1 MKTTI
6 ITLAMLLAVACG
18 VQPTKNNQDIGEIK
32 PIEQIDKELV
42 ELILAIEK
50 NSDYWGPN
58 MDDVKAFTNAL
69 ERYLRYPQTYSNDM
83 PLLSEKMHIKKFP
96 ISGNKLY
103 SYGWNEGGTMGYRHN
118 TYIQYRNED
127 GDIEYVPFLNDLR
140 YPSSFNLQEFCYDNT
155 IYYLVKQ
162 YSRGMS
168 CSWYYYIAIISIK
181 DGAITYH
188 PEFFP
193 EELNFKPGT
202 EEYFIYDESGKII
215 DNSERPSYFMSVCGT
230 ENANTNVGF
239 DFDPETLTIKVRDD
253 ADWTES
259 RTGAVVEREWRLNI
273 AK

>member
-50 NSDYWGPN
+50 NSDYWGPKA
-58 MDDVKAFTNAL
+58 DDVKAFTNAL
-69 ERYLRYPQTYSNDM
+69 EHYLRYPQTYGNDM
-83 PLLSEKMHIKKFP
+83 PLLSEKMYIKKFP

>member
-1 MKTTI
+1 MKHL
-6 ITLAMLLAVACG
+6 TLIFAMLLAVACG

-32 PIEQIDKELV
+32 PVEQIDKELV
-42 ELILAIEK
+42 ELILVIEK
-50 NSDYWGPN
+50 NSDRWGPN
-58 MDDVKAFTNAL
+58 TDDVKAFTNAL
-69 ERYLRYPQTYSNDM
+69 ERYLRYPQTYGNDM
-83 PLLSEKMHIKKFP
+83 PLLSEKMYIKKFP

-103 SYGWNEGGTMGYRHN
+103 SYGWDEGGTMGYRHN

-140 YPSSFNLQEFCYDNT
+140 YPSSFNLQEFCYDNR
-155 IYYLVKQ
+155 IYYLVEQ

-202 EEYFIYDESGKII
+202 EEYFIYDESGEII
-215 DNSERPSYFMSVCGT
+215 DNSERPRYFMSVCGT
-230 ENANTNVGF
+230 ENANTNIGF

-259 RTGAVVEREWRLNI
+259 RTGAVVEREWRLSI

>member
-1 MKTTI
+1 MKHL
-6 ITLAMLLAVACG
+6 TLIFAMLLAVACG

-58 MDDVKAFTNAL
+58 TDDVKAFTNAL
-69 ERYLRYPQTYSNDM
+69 ERYLRYPQTYGNDM
-83 PLLSEKMHIKKFP
+83 PLLSEKMYIKKFP

-103 SYGWNEGGTMGYRHN
+103 SYGWDEGGTMGYRHN

-155 IYYLVKQ
+155 IYYLVEQ

-202 EEYFIYDESGKII
+202 EEYFIYDESGEII
-215 DNSERPSYFMSVCGT
+215 DNSERPSYFMGVCGT

-239 DFDPETLTIKVRDD
+239 DFAPETLTIKVRDD

-259 RTGAVVEREWRLNI
+259 RTGAVVEREWRLSI